1 MRSMMPDPT
10 TRKHIPAI
18 EAAWHPQRAVLHPVE
33 VLREVMSALEENRP
47 VQRDAAASLHAA
59 LRKYISGEHDI
70 TANLGLRPSKGKRAQ
85 LSIERKAAR
94 DSHIRAIFAQLP
106 GTRTDRAKLTAALLT
121 AKPPEKGLER
131 EITEGDVMAHL
142 AELHREHGSEL
153 PRSWPHILRVVD
165 AGQ

>member
-1 MRSMMPDPT
+1 MNSSP
-10 TRKHIPAI
+10 KNALLH
-18 EAAWHPQRAVLHPVE
+18 AWFQTQAQPQPIDM
-33 VLREVMSALEENRP
+33 LREVLSALDDGRP
-47 VQRDAAASLHAA
+47 VRRDAAAHLASA
-59 LRKYISGEHDI
+59 LRRYIAGEHDI

-94 DSHIRAIFAQLP
+94 DSHIRAIFEQLP
-106 GTRTDRAKLTAALLT
+106 GTRTDRAKRTAALLT
-121 AKPPEKGLER
+121 APAPVAPPAS

-165 AGQ
+165 AGR

>member
-1 MRSMMPDPT
+1 
-10 TRKHIPAI
+10 
-18 EAAWHPQRAVLHPVE
+18 
-33 VLREVMSALEENRP
+33 VLREVLTALDDGRP
-47 VQRDAAASLHAA
+47 VRRDAALHLSSA
-59 LRKYISGEHDI
+59 LRRYIAGEHDI
-70 TANLGLRPSKGKRAQ
+70 TANLGLRPGKGKRAQ

-94 DSHIRAIFAQLP
+94 DSHIRAIFEQLP
-106 GTRTDRAKLTAALLT
+106 GTRTDRAKRTAALLT
-121 AKPPEKGLER
+121 AKPPVKWPSR

>member
-1 MRSMMPDPT
+1 MTDDT
-10 TRKHIPAI
+10 YGLQ
-18 EAAWHPQRAVLHPVE
+18 AAWFPSQVQTRPID
-33 VLREVMSALEENRP
+33 VLREVLSALDEGRP
-47 VQRDAAASLHAA
+47 VRRDAAAHLASA
-59 LRKYISGEHDI
+59 LRRYIAGEHDI

-85 LSIERKAAR
+85 LSIERKAVR
-94 DSHIRAIFAQLP
+94 DSHIRAIFEQLP
-106 GTRTDRAKLTAALLT
+106 GTRTDRAKRTAALLT
-121 AKPPEKGLER
+121 ALPAVALPAG

>member
-1 MRSMMPDPT
+1 MGGCIVKTTDNTDALNQAWFSRPT
-10 TRKHIPAI
+10 QLRPID
-18 EAAWHPQRAVLHPVE
+18 
-33 VLREVMSALEENRP
+33 VLREVLTALDDGRP
-47 VQRDAAASLHAA
+47 VRRDAAVHLASA
-59 LRKYISGEHDI
+59 LRRYISGEHDI
-70 TANLGLRPSKGKRAQ
+70 TANLGLRPGKGKRAQ

-94 DSHIRAIFAQLP
+94 DSHIRAIFEQLP
-106 GTRTDRAKLTAALLT
+106 GTRTDRAKRTAALLT
-121 AKPPEKGLER
+121 ARPPVTWPER